1 MAAHNK
7 RVSLTEV
14 LDTFFAHEDS
24 ESDNILLESEG
35 ESIEDNSIQDSEWEY
50 CSSSGSK

>member
-1 MAAHNK
+1 MAAHK
-7 RVSLTEV
+7 KQLSLTEV
-14 LDTFFAHEDS
+14 LDTFFADEDS

-50 CSSSGSK
+50 CSNSGGK

>member
-7 RVSLTEV
+7 RLSLTEV
-14 LDTFFAHEDS
+14 LDTFFADEDS
-24 ESDNILLESEG
+24 ESDNILL

-50 CSSSGSK
+50 CSSSGGK